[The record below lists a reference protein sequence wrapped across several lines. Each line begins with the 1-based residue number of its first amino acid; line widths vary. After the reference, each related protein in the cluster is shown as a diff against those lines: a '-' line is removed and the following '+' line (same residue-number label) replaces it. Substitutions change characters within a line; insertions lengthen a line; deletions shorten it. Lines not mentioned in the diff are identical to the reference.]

1 MLKCLSPA
9 CSRSVPGECRVAARI
24 HTRLRQGDLQHHTQP
39 EICRQPACLGTVLY
53 ITTWQT
59 TTYGIQPT
67 YRVKRSMCRVKR
79 RLRCVHSGERHTP
92 CSTAVAG
99 NVLSVALC
107 TLTCNTHMYART
119 THIYAHAAPTHKL
132 SLFCANSH
140 ARRRQNVQRGMQ
152 YPLQ

>member
-9 CSRSVPGECRVAARI
+9 CSRSVAGECRVAARI

-99 NVLSVALC
+99 NVLASLCRLVRCSVRWVLPVVVTVPLC
-107 TLTCNTHMYART
+107 VYFCRSLYSHLQYTHVRTHDAHICTCGTHT
-119 THIYAHAAPTHKL
+119 
-132 SLFCANSH
+132 
-140 ARRRQNVQRGMQ
+140 
-152 YPLQ
+152 